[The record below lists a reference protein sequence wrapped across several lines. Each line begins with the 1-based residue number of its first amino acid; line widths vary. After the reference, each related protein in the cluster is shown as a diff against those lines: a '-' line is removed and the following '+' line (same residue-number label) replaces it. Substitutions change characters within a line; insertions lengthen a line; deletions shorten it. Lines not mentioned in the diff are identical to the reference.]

1 MALPGC
7 RTKPSPPGSAAF
19 AGLAG
24 APVNVGWSTAM
35 SKVSLQKELVTNKEK
50 DNAAANSERV

>member
-1 MALPGC
+1 MPHQAE
-7 RTKPSPPGSAAF
+7 SAGFSRFRRA
-19 AGLAG
+19 AG

-50 DNAAANSERV
+50 DNAAANSESV